1 MYKEGVIPSANT
13 EALQLYKFNWHSS
26 SNSLA
31 VMMYD
36 MKKAKASTQSSNVR
50 LVYDKHY
57 EMSRGKRAG
66 IPYEC
71 PLCGHFN
78 LNAGHVIENCS
89 HPLVSMARY
98 EAKLEFESVI
108 SLASE
113 ESFHELQS
121 IRSMITDCPI
131 GFHIRHGIVPGELTD
146 RIRQDNRLQYA
157 HSGKRKSMFNKGM
170 KLLGLAS
177 AKPTSVYLSV
187 LYKDNMKPRQ
197 LSSDYNSLLRHTRLM
212 KGGIPALRRKK
223 KTPILFMSQFLQ
235 PPVEIALVS
244 TEVEPMIVSPV
255 LNKTITIKV
264 TNKMNTLSVY
274 AEVLCNAGLL
284 DIASAYLVDS
294 ILDPE
299 RAPPLV
305 LENYKITIRI
315 APRFPVESSSDTGF
329 SGYLV
334 MYAIHNDGTILNLA
348 DYTDRKTLS
357 SFIASVSNDATSEI
371 TRQEFQMTSKFMRT
385 NPYIV
390 KLTQASGMW
399 LLPSDIMSFDNAPRC
414 IFWGSKSLSGEHIS
428 TTLTMDTDDLMG
440 IRSLPH
446 VVVDENDYSMLSLP
460 HDIDPDRIL
469 SAISMC
475 SGNILRDIIAGLPL
489 DEYTALI
496 TDE

>member
-1 MYKEGVIPSANT
+1 
-13 EALQLYKFNWHSS
+13 
-26 SNSLA
+26 
-31 VMMYD
+31 
-36 MKKAKASTQSSNVR
+36 
-50 LVYDKHY
+50 
-57 EMSRGKRAG
+57 
-66 IPYEC
+66 
-71 PLCGHFN
+71 
-78 LNAGHVIENCS
+78 
-89 HPLVSMARY
+89 
-98 EAKLEFESVI
+98 
-108 SLASE
+108 
-113 ESFHELQS
+113 
-121 IRSMITDCPI
+121 
-131 GFHIRHGIVPGELTD
+131 
-146 RIRQDNRLQYA
+146 
-157 HSGKRKSMFNKGM
+157 
-170 KLLGLAS
+170 
-177 AKPTSVYLSV
+177 
-187 LYKDNMKPRQ
+187 
-197 LSSDYNSLLRHTRLM
+197 M

-244 TEVEPMIVSPV
+244 TEVEPMIVPPA
-255 LNKTITIKV
+255 LNKTITIIV
-264 TNKMNTLSVY
+264 TNKMNTLTVY
-274 AEVLCNAGLL
+274 AEVLCNAGLV

-294 ILDPE
+294 ILYPE

-305 LENYKITIRI
+305 LDNYKITIRI
-315 APRFPVESSSDTGF
+315 APSFPVESSSDTGF

-357 SFIASVSNDATSEI
+357 SFIASVSHDATSEI
-371 TRQEFQMTSKFMRT
+371 TRQEFQMTSRFMRT

-399 LLPSDIMSFDNAPRC
+399 LLPSDIMSFNNAPRC
-414 IFWGSKSLSGEHIS
+414 IFWGSKSLSGEHIT

-446 VVVDENDYSMLSLP
+446 VVVDDNDYSMLSLP

-475 SGNILRDIIAGLPL
+475 SGNILRDVIAGLPQ